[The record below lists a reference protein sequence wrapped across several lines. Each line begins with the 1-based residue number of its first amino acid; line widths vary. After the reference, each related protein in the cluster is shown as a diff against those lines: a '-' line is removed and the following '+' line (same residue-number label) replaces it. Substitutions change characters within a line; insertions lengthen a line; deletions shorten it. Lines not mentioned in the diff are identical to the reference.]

1 MRLLCVFLKRE
12 LELYEEQKDAVHIS
26 YFTPFYCVA
35 QAVFL
40 IFCFRWRDLK
50 EGGVG
55 DDDNES
61 KEEDTD
67 ELGLNVDLSA
77 EKARV
82 SSWIKELDVMQ
93 QVVVHPL
100 NPLRVS
106 PLSFCTFI
114 LISYTKLSLTDT
126 YLSLVSSAKRMLYSS
141 LLP

>member
-12 LELYEEQKDAVHIS
+12 LELYEEQKEAVHIS

-55 DDDNES
+55 EDDDEG

-77 EKARV
+77 EKTRV

-100 NPLRVS
+100 NPPQGKS
-106 PLSFCTFI
+106 PILLHVHIDILHQTVVDRHVFI
-114 LISYTKLSLTDT
+114 
-126 YLSLVSSAKRMLYSS
+126 
-141 LLP
+141 PH